1 MPAGEESC
9 MMTVL
14 SKLVQ
19 SGGENM
25 EKIYLA
31 LMGIFVLFALIYGGA
46 LAIRKM
52 N

>member
-1 MPAGEESC
+1 
-9 MMTVL
+9 
-14 SKLVQ
+14 
-19 SGGENM
+19 M

-31 LMGIFVLFALIYGGA
+31 LMGIFVLFALTYGGA